1 MITINHPLDRLLLRK
16 KKRKAR
22 VKYDI
27 EREGLNMDWMN
38 GLNRILRINEEEI
51 ALLERMLA
59 MAPNEHMRMILR
71 NMITEESEESR
82 VIRELMMG
90 NHKDYMDPVF

>member
-1 MITINHPLDRLLLRK
+1 
-16 KKRKAR
+16 
-22 VKYDI
+22 
-27 EREGLNMDWMN
+27 MDWMN

>member
-1 MITINHPLDRLLLRK
+1 
-16 KKRKAR
+16 
-22 VKYDI
+22 
-27 EREGLNMDWMN
+27 MDWMN
-38 GLNRILRINEEEI
+38 GLNRILRINEEEL

>member
-1 MITINHPLDRLLLRK
+1 
-16 KKRKAR
+16 
-22 VKYDI
+22 
-27 EREGLNMDWMN
+27 MDWMH